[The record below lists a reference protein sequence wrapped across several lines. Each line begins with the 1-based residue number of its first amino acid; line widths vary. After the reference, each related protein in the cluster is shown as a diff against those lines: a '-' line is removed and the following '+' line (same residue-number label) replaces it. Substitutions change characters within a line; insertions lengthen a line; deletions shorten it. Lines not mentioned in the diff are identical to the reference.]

1 VDISDA
7 TAVEVA
13 ETSNAD
19 IKAEIASVKPDGMTI
34 TVNAGSISL
43 HFLSDINADIEMKTS
58 SGDIVTHSFWG
69 ITTSDNTTKGY
80 VKGTIGTGGYK
91 IYLVTSKGNIDLY
104 RPETTQ

>member
-1 VDISDA
+1 
-7 TAVEVA
+7 
-13 ETSNAD
+13 
-19 IKAEIASVKPDGMTI
+19 MTI

-104 RPETTQ
+104 RPETT